1 MEGGYPEYTYA
12 TFTCKYGYALDGPFR
27 SDCQRSGAWD
37 KQSPTCNKGIILAKL
52 SVKAL
57 GYPSEMIWSLHYI
70 TTMFSVVVVRYPC
83 ET

>member
-1 MEGGYPEYTYA
+1 MTCPALSLSDGDISYNKSPVDGGYPEYTYA

-37 KQSPTCNKGIILAKL
+37 KQSPTCNKGSILAKL

-57 GYPSEMIWSLHYI
+57 GYPSEMI
-70 TTMFSVVVVRYPC
+70 
-83 ET
+83 